1 MEKINIEDTLK
12 DINLE
17 RTKSKR
23 KIEWEI
29 KVHDDLTNIL
39 AVASN
44 LVSPVQKEN
53 LLTTISNLMYELRN
67 LPERK
72 DLRDSLHILYDEIE
86 KKTF

>member
-12 DINLE
+12 DIELE
-17 RTKSKR
+17 REKSKR
-23 KIEWEI
+23 KIEWET

-39 AVASN
+39 TTTIN
-44 LVSPVQKEN
+44 LSSPIQKVN
-53 LLTTISNLMYELRN
+53 LLTMIANVMYELRD

-72 DLRDSLHILYDEIE
+72 ELRNNLHILYDEIE